1 MHIEK
6 HFSNSLFNI
15 DTNMIQRIVLY
26 MLLFCFGAEGFAQTL
41 NLMYYVSARPGE
53 HGMWVAR
60 QLPNGSWL
68 RGEKVLIDGVFDGNG
83 VDPDIFKQSD
93 GSLRLYYFQ
102 GYFVTPPP
110 QNQGPNPIYSAV
122 STDGIR
128 FTGKRKVFEYDNVFD
143 PSVVQLPNGSYV
155 MGCTQMI
162 GNTVNTVVATSNDG
176 LTFTYKTTVQNT
188 GIPEMMMLQDGSIRL
203 FYNGAGGIVSSRST
217 DGGTTWQKEQGV
229 RLAYQQFVGD
239 PSVSKVGNVLRM
251 YVKGFNANGGQKLV
265 GHKTQY
271 AESTDGGNT
280 FQMQQQLV
288 LDSASVP
295 EGVEM
300 NVALTME
307 SLSKHDTSCIG
318 EEVVFEAKVAGKPE
332 MLPLTYQWTRNGIQI
347 PNANAAK
354 YTINNISMS
363 DSGAYSVIVSVGQLS
378 SGTLSATY
386 GPIGL
391 SIKPQTMIVN
401 DIQQEVSLCHDQMKV
416 VSCMAQG
423 MQLNY
428 QWMKS
433 GNAIIGQ
440 QKNEIVIN
448 GKDFIDGDEI
458 YCVIKGDCGA
468 DTTKRMKISI
478 TPELRIT
485 KDLSD
490 GYAIQL
496 GTDTV
501 LSVRISSKNC
511 TYQWL
516 RNDAPLMTEQ
526 IANDTIITLNISSMD
541 TSKSGRYALLIRN
554 QCDTLASVKA
564 VLSVTMPSSVEEGQ
578 SILLFPQPAERVLHL
593 QANNN
598 NDVMSAFLMNVHGT
612 VLRICDVVAG
622 KGFMLIDDIPSGLYF
637 IRMSDVVYPCI
648 IHH

>member
-15 DTNMIQRIVLY
+15 DTKMIQRIILY

-83 VDPDIFKQSD
+83 VDPDIFKQND

-102 GYFVTPPP
+102 GYFVSPPP
-110 QNQGPNPIYSAV
+110 QNPGPNPIYSAV

-188 GIPEMMMLQDGSIRL
+188 GIPEMMVLQDGSIRL

-307 SLSKHDTSCIG
+307 SLSTHDTSCIG
-318 EEVVFEAKVAGKPE
+318 EDVVFEAKVDVKPE

-354 YTINNISMS
+354 YTINKISMS
-363 DSGAYSVIVSVGQLS
+363 DSGAYSVIASVGQLS
-378 SGTLSATY
+378 SGTLSKTY

-391 SIKPQTMIVN
+391 SIKPQTTIVN
-401 DIQQEVSLCHDQMKV
+401 DIQQELSLCHDQMKV

-458 YCVIKGDCGA
+458 YCIVKGDCNS

-496 GTDTV
+496 GADTV

-516 RNDAPLMTEQ
+516 RNDAPLMAEQ

-564 VLSVTMPSSVEEGQ
+564 VLSVTIPSSVEEGQ
-578 SILLFPQPAERVLHL
+578 SALLFPQPAERVLHL

-598 NDVMSAFLMNVHGT
+598 NDVLKAVLMNVHGT

-637 IRMSDVVYPCI
+637 IRMSDVVYSCI